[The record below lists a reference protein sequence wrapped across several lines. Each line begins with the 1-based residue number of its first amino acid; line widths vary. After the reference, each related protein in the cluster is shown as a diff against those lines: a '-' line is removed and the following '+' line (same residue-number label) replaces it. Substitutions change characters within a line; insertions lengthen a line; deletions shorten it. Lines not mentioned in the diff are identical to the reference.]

1 MATIQK
7 HEVSF
12 RLTLEVVINRI
23 FILRNLLVL
32 NGNQGFKLF
41 FLELHELQNLII
53 FLRHLADYRSIL
65 LELK

>member
-53 FLRHLADYRSIL
+53 FLRHLANYRSIL

>member
-23 FILRNLLVL
+23 FILRNFLVL